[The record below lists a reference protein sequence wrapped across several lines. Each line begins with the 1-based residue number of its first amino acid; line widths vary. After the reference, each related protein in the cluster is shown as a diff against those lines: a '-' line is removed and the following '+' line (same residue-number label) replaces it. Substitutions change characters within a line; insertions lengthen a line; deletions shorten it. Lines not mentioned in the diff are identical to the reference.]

1 MTMKTF
7 ILFFSLITV
16 AFSQTDTLKSL
27 EREILSTDDTDAEL
41 LAKSR
46 RSILTALQNGDI
58 AKAREIFQFTKVR
71 FDPRRVTV
79 WWDRERLLMLY
90 WLGDFESALAEIRN
104 PDTFGERRYS
114 NTITPPDDLF
124 FHDLKELSR
133 TKISELRQSLRS
145 GNLRSDEIDF
155 LHLFLD
161 FITGRSADSREDSD
175 RQQKQLN
182 AAADEFLKDHG
193 DSPYA
198 AFVRNHI
205 RYVIV
210 TSPYGYGFSFGL
222 GQSSPTGDA
231 TSLFGNAFA
240 FAMEFD
246 AAYNAFAAYA
256 HLSVGAG
263 SKTNRAFTYD
273 GNWVKGLPINIT
285 AGDLSVGYA
294 VYDFNG
300 FRIVP
305 TVGIGGYD
313 FSPPETERTKPGND
327 VSMSVFASVLSL
339 HIDVPVS
346 ASETPLVGFQEQAHW
361 MIRAGI
367 SHYFSH
373 SSNPL
378 QHGGLFLFT
387 LSFGGFGRPMEREL

>member
-1 MTMKTF
+1 MKTF
-7 ILFFSLITV
+7 VLFFSLFTA
-16 AFSQTDTLKSL
+16 AFSQDDTLKNL
-27 EREILSTDDTDAEL
+27 ERQILSSEDTDAEL

-46 RSILTALQNGDI
+46 RSVLSAIQNGDI
-58 AKAREIFQFTKVR
+58 AKAREVFQFTQVR

-79 WWDRERLLMLY
+79 WWDRERLLIFY
-90 WLGDFESALAEIRN
+90 WLGEFESALAEIRN

-124 FHDLKELSR
+124 FYDLKELTHAKKSV
-133 TKISELRQSLRS
+133 LRQSIRS
-145 GNLRSDEIDF
+145 GVLRSDEADF
-155 LHLFLD
+155 LYLFLD
-161 FITGRSADSREDSD
+161 FITGKRTDSREDSE
-175 RQQKQLN
+175 RQQNQLN

-210 TSPYGYGFSFGL
+210 TSPYGYGFSVGL

-240 FAMEFD
+240 LAMEFD

-256 HLSVGAG
+256 HLSLGAG

-273 GNWVKGLPINIT
+273 GNWIKGLPINIT

-313 FSPPETERTKPGND
+313 FTPPETERTKPGND
-327 VSMSVFASVLSL
+327 VSMSVFASVLTL
-339 HIDVPVS
+339 HIDVPVT
-346 ASETPLVGFQEQAHW
+346 ASESPLVGYQEQSYW

-373 SSNPL
+373 SSSSL
-378 QHGGLFLFT
+378 QQGGLFLFT
-387 LSFGGFGRPMEREL
+387 LSFGGFGRPLERDL